1 MYSMCC
7 NSTDNDAGDRDI
19 WLSDCLPI
27 FATILL
33 SSKKKNKKKRKKVQ
47 SAAPHPSLTL
57 ATVVRK
63 WLE

>member
-33 SSKKKNKKKRKKVQ
+33 SSKKKKKRKKKKCKVLHLILVLLLPLL
-47 SAAPHPSLTL
+47 SASD
-57 ATVVRK
+57 
-63 WLE
+63 